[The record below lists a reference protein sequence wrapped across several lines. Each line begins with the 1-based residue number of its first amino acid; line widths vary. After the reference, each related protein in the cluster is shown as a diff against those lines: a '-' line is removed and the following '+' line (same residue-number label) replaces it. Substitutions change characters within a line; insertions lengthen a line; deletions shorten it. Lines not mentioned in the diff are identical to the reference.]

1 LPPRTAPNKFAAQR
15 SLDAI
20 AAVSAGLRGVAVA
33 LMKVANDI
41 RGVASGPRAGL
52 HELRLPANEPGSS
65 IMPRNAKPTHR
76 DAMVMVCLQ
85 GIAADSI
92 GAAGAQG
99 NFERNAMR
107 PTSSTTSSTPPAS
120 LATPYDELRLVRRER
135 AARPRPGRGPRRTV
149 AVLVTALSRQIGYD
163 KAAAIAHKADD
174 NGTTL
179 REAALTLDVR
189 AAAVDR
195 IVDATTMVG
204 DPHRDLGLATRT
216 AAPSR
221 P

>member
-1 LPPRTAPNKFAAQR
+1 MPYVTVRSRELLADHHPRRGRRHGTGLPLRTAPNKFAAQR

-107 PTSSTTSSTPPAS
+107 PIVIDDVIHS
-120 LATPYDELRLVRRER
+120 
-135 AARPRPGRGPRRTV
+135 ARI
-149 AVLVTALSRQIGYD
+149 L
-163 KAAAIAHKADD
+163 
-174 NGTTL
+174 
-179 REAALTLDVR
+179 
-189 AAAVDR
+189 
-195 IVDATTMVG
+195 
-204 DPHRDLGLATRT
+204 
-216 AAPSR
+216 
-221 P
+221 